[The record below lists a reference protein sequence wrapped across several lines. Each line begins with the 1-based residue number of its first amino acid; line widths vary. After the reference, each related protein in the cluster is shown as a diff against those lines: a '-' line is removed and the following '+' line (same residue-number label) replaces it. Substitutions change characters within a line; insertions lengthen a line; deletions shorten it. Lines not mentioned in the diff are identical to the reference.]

1 MKPEEIKTL
10 GHAFFDGK
18 TLQFRPWEVDRRD
31 GKAWVDWPETY
42 CPNFDIHP
50 EWRIKPDEPKK
61 VKLLAWFEQDTGY
74 LNLRLE
80 SFGSPKHSDCIRIPE
95 LDREITL
102 PEGK

>member
-1 MKPEEIKTL
+1 MTPEEIKTL

-18 TLQFRPWEVDRRD
+18 TLQYRHINQT
-31 GKAWVDWPETY
+31 GKFIDWTKGY
-42 CPNFDIHP
+42 CPDFSIAN

-74 LNLRLE
+74 LNLRCE

-95 LDREITL
+95 LDLEITL
-102 PEGK
+102 PEGE

>member
-1 MKPEEIKTL
+1 MTPEEIKTL

-18 TLQFRPWEVDRRD
+18 TLQYEEDNGDWCYWED
-31 GKAWVDWPETY
+31 WVDPY
-42 CPNFDIHP
+42 CPNFRDGFN
-50 EWRIKPDEPKK
+50 WRIKPDESKR

>member
-1 MKPEEIKTL
+1 MTPEEIKTL

-18 TLQFRPWEVDRRD
+18 TLQYNGVKDIWEDWISSHCPGFRD
-31 GKAWVDWPETY
+31 GFK
-42 CPNFDIHP
+42 
-50 EWRIKPDEPKK
+50 WRIKPDEPKK

-102 PEGK
+102 P